1 MPAPLIQRELALEQ
15 RIIETA
21 ARRAPVDDKQTKAL
35 WRVVGIALTASFSPD
50 QIAIVR
56 APHVAPGQYADYCA
70 VTSGMLRAI
79 VALPPPDAGILLRSM
94 FAAKG

>member
-1 MPAPLIQRELALEQ
+1 
-15 RIIETA
+15 
-21 ARRAPVDDKQTKAL
+21 
-35 WRVVGIALTASFSPD
+35 
-50 QIAIVR
+50 
-56 APHVAPGQYADYCA
+56 